1 MEANPAA
8 WACHNV
14 KGVNGGH
21 GYCLCRPTKCRGSTA
36 FATPV
41 DALGSPQLPWQG
53 VVSTRPHSPSH
64 RQGREGPRATPQ
76 GGLVKSLLE
85 LQASL
90 AVPLHWA
97 VTLGFDEGSRPI
109 SAHTPLVEL

>member
-1 MEANPAA
+1 MEANPAV
-8 WACHNV
+8 WACHSV

-21 GYCLCRPTKCRGSTA
+21 SYCLCRPTKCRGSTA

-64 RQGREGPRATPQ
+64 RQGREGQSNRAPGLHPRVAWSSPFWN
-76 GGLVKSLLE
+76 SRLLW
-85 LQASL
+85 LCHFTG
-90 AVPLHWA
+90 P
-97 VTLGFDEGSRPI
+97 
-109 SAHTPLVEL
+109 